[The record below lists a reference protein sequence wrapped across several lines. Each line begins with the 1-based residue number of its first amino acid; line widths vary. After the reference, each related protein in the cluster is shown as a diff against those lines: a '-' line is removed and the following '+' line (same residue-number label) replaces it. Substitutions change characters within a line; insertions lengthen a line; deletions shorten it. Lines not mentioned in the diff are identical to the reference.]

1 MVCVIMK
8 SNSNDGEPMD
18 LTTGSSVY
26 GVDGSA
32 YRLGGEIA
40 EGGQGAVWSLEGNV
54 NFVAKF
60 HHHILSDENVAKLS
74 TMCRLRSN
82 ALSNVAARPISLL
95 KRSMSGK
102 PEGFLKRRISE
113 YHAVHLL
120 YGVK

>member
-1 MVCVIMK
+1 MK

-60 HHHILSDENVAKLS
+60 HHHTLSEENVAKLS
-74 TMCRLRSN
+74 TMCRLRSD
-82 ALSNVAARPISLL
+82 ALSNVAAWPISLL